1 MADSGRLIND
11 KELAHK
17 LGIGVQTL
25 RNMRARRQGP
35 PYIKIGRRTVR
46 YREADVEKFLS
57 ANTITP
63 TNNLRGKEMEVA
75 A

>member
-1 MADSGRLIND
+1 MAEKLMND
-11 KELAHK
+11 KELAEM
-17 LGIGVQTL
+17 LEIGVQTL

-63 TNNLRGKEMEVA
+63 PNNLRGNAMEVA